1 LTFPFARRARTIILL
16 AGMLLAGGGFFY
28 LGHMITSTDP
38 VEPADAVFVL
48 GGSWLSRSLE
58 AVRLYQEGKARH
70 ILISRGGDE
79 YEAEWLVRRGIRI
92 PSEADIQ
99 YDVIVNQL
107 HIPAAAVVVLPQL
120 VDNTAQEAEA
130 AQVKVA
136 AERWKKL
143 IVLTDRA
150 SSRRAGFAFRR
161 VLGNQ
166 VQVIISCNRNDPYNP
181 SRWWA
186 TRWSLRTTFYEV
198 PKLLAYW
205 AGLRG

>member
-1 LTFPFARRARTIILL
+1 MTLSFARRARTLVLL
-16 AGMLLAGGGFFY
+16 GTTLLAGGGVFS

-70 ILISRGGDE
+70 ILLSRGGDE
-79 YEAEWLVRRGIRI
+79 YEAEWLVRRGLRI
-92 PSEADIQ
+92 PSESDIA

-107 HIPAAAVVVLPQL
+107 HIPASAVIVLPQI

-130 AQVKVA
+130 AHMKMA

-143 IVLTDRA
+143 IVVTDRA
-150 SSRRAGFAFRR
+150 SSRRAGYAFRR
-161 VLGNQ
+161 VLGNSA
-166 VQVIISCNRNDPYNP
+166 QVIMTCNRNDPYNP
-181 SRWWA
+181 DRWWA
-186 TRWSLRTTFYEV
+186 SRWSVRTTFYEA

-205 AGLRG
+205 MGLRG